1 MPYLYLFWQIEQNW
15 LLKQSQKNEVIFFL
29 KTNKDTKFKQLIEI
43 TAIDFPQNEKRFKL
57 VYLLLSHDNNKRLI
71 VDFYIKENDIMDQE
85 VEIINTET
93 RKEKIKNFIINKR
106 NTIISILVFF
116 VLILF
121 GYFIYQEYL
130 ERNRVKLANKYNS
143 LIIEY
148 ENGNESNILNSMK
161 EIIKDKDRTY
171 SPLAFYYLLDNNLIT
186 SQEEINTYFDI
197 IINEIGLDKENKNLT
212 IFKKGL
218 FNSEFANENELLN
231 ILNPVIKSD
240 SIWKPHALYLMAE
253 YYFSKNEKQ
262 KSKEF
267 LEKLIS
273 LENINDKIKLEAQKR
288 LRSDLSE

>member
-1 MPYLYLFWQIEQNW
+1 
-15 LLKQSQKNEVIFFL
+15 
-29 KTNKDTKFKQLIEI
+29 
-43 TAIDFPQNEKRFKL
+43 
-57 VYLLLSHDNNKRLI
+57 
-71 VDFYIKENDIMDQE
+71 MDQE

-93 RKEKIKNFIINKR
+93 RKEKIKNFIINKKK
-106 NTIISILVFF
+106 TIISILVFL

>member
-1 MPYLYLFWQIEQNW
+1 
-15 LLKQSQKNEVIFFL
+15 
-29 KTNKDTKFKQLIEI
+29 
-43 TAIDFPQNEKRFKL
+43 
-57 VYLLLSHDNNKRLI
+57 
-71 VDFYIKENDIMDQE
+71 MDQE

-93 RKEKIKNFIINKR
+93 RKEKIKNFIINKKK
-106 NTIISILVFF
+106 TIISILVFL

-231 ILNPVIKSD
+231 ILNPVIKSE

>member
-1 MPYLYLFWQIEQNW
+1 
-15 LLKQSQKNEVIFFL
+15 
-29 KTNKDTKFKQLIEI
+29 
-43 TAIDFPQNEKRFKL
+43 
-57 VYLLLSHDNNKRLI
+57 
-71 VDFYIKENDIMDQE
+71 MDQE

-130 ERNRVKLANKYNS
+130 ERNRVNLANKYNS

-197 IINEIGLDKENKNLT
+197 IINEIGLDNENKNLT

>member
-1 MPYLYLFWQIEQNW
+1 
-15 LLKQSQKNEVIFFL
+15 
-29 KTNKDTKFKQLIEI
+29 
-43 TAIDFPQNEKRFKL
+43 
-57 VYLLLSHDNNKRLI
+57 
-71 VDFYIKENDIMDQE
+71 MDQE

-93 RKEKIKNFIINKR
+93 RKEKIKNFIINKK

-171 SPLAFYYLLDNNLIT
+171 SPLAFYYLLDKNLIT

>member
-1 MPYLYLFWQIEQNW
+1 
-15 LLKQSQKNEVIFFL
+15 
-29 KTNKDTKFKQLIEI
+29 
-43 TAIDFPQNEKRFKL
+43 
-57 VYLLLSHDNNKRLI
+57 
-71 VDFYIKENDIMDQE
+71 MDQE

-148 ENGNESNILNSMK
+148 ENGNESNILDSMK

-197 IINEIGLDKENKNLT
+197 IINEIGLDNENKNLT

-273 LENINDKIKLEAQKR
+273 LENINDKIKLESQKR

>member
-1 MPYLYLFWQIEQNW
+1 
-15 LLKQSQKNEVIFFL
+15 
-29 KTNKDTKFKQLIEI
+29 
-43 TAIDFPQNEKRFKL
+43 
-57 VYLLLSHDNNKRLI
+57 
-71 VDFYIKENDIMDQE
+71 MDQE

-93 RKEKIKNFIINKR
+93 RKEKIRNFIINKK

-121 GYFIYQEYL
+121 GYFIYQEYI
-130 ERNRVKLANKYNS
+130 EKNRVKLANKYNA

-148 ENGNESNILNSMK
+148 ENGNETNILNSMK

-197 IINEIGLDKENKNLT
+197 IINEIGLDNENKNLT

-231 ILNPVIKSD
+231 ILNPVIKSE

-262 KSKEF
+262 KAKEF
-267 LEKLIS
+267 LEKLVS